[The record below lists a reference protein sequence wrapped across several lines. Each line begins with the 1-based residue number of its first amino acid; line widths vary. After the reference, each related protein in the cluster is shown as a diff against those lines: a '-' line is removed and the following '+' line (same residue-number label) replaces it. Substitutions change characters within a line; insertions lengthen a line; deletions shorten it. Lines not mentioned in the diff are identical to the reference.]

1 MTPLRQR
8 MIQDLQLHGYAERT
22 QESYISAVK
31 SLSKYFNRRPDQ
43 LSQEDIRKYFLHLI
57 EEKKAAKSTIT
68 IQLCG
73 IKFFYQKTLGRRWNI
88 FGLVRP
94 KRRKKLPVVLSLP
107 EIRQILEHIRNKV
120 ARTLLVTIYSCGLRL
135 SEGTHLKVAD
145 IDGDRQLL
153 RVDNGKGG
161 KDRDVPIADRTLQLL
176 RVHMQKHQ
184 HGMWLFPASR
194 SERHFSNATLQ
205 KAFKSALRQSEVS
218 KDASIHTLRHS
229 YATHLLE
236 HGVQLPVIQKLLGHR
251 SQSTTIRYTHMTQG
265 QVSTLK
271 VVLNNVMDK
280 L

>member
-1 MTPLRQR
+1 
-8 MIQDLQLHGYAERT
+8 
-22 QESYISAVK
+22 
-31 SLSKYFNRRPDQ
+31 
-43 LSQEDIRKYFLHLI
+43 
-57 EEKKAAKSTIT
+57 
-68 IQLCG
+68 
-73 IKFFYQKTLGRRWNI
+73 
-88 FGLVRP
+88 
-94 KRRKKLPVVLSLP
+94 
-107 EIRQILEHIRNKV
+107 
-120 ARTLLVTIYSCGLRL
+120 
-135 SEGTHLKVAD
+135 
-145 IDGDRQLL
+145 
-153 RVDNGKGG
+153 
-161 KDRDVPIADRTLQLL
+161 
-176 RVHMQKHQ
+176 MQKHQ

>member
-1 MTPLRQR
+1 